1 MFKRQV
7 LKYFIFISILINL
20 ITLNNLYS
28 KKAEKLIK
36 IGAVDLQKVFDKS
49 EGKKIAEEQL
59 EKKRESFNKT
69 IVEKEKEITK
79 LTEEFENKKYTLSDI
94 EKENAQLDI
103 KKKTLELKQYIDES
117 NKKLEEEESKLLEP
131 LIDDI
136 KDVIRAVS
144 IKYGYDII
152 LDKSTYILFIDK
164 EFDIT
169 SDVIDELK
177 VKYKK

>member
-1 MFKRQV
+1 MKV
-7 LKYFIFISILINL
+7 LKYFIFISIVLNF

-49 EGKKIAEEQL
+49 AGKKIAEEQL

-69 IVEKEKEITK
+69 IVDKEKEIAK
-79 LTEEFENKKYTLSDI
+79 LTEEFENKKYTLGDN
-94 EKENAQLDI
+94 EKENAELVI

>member
-1 MFKRQV
+1 MKI
-7 LKYFIFISILINL
+7 LKYFIVISIILNF

-69 IVEKEKEITK
+69 IVDKEKEITK
-79 LTEEFENKKYTLSDI
+79 LTEEYENKKYTLSDN
-94 EKENAQLDI
+94 EKENAQLEI
-103 KKKTLELKQYIDES
+103 NKKTLELKQYIDES